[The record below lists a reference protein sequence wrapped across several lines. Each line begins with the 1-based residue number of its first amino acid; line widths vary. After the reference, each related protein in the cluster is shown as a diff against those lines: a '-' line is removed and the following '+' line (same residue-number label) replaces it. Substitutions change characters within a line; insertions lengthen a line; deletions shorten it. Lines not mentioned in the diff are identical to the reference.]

1 MPNPTRAVIYLRLS
15 ESSETSVSIARQR
28 EACEAEAVRLG
39 CDVVAVLVDDGVSGS
54 KTAPLERRG
63 FRQVLELE
71 GAWDVLIVWS
81 LDRLVR
87 HIAAFWETWA
97 WLEREGK
104 ALVFCKERVDGSTT
118 VGQMML
124 GLLAGAA
131 QMEAENISVRV
142 ADARRKML
150 VEGRAVGGVPPYG
163 WRNVPHP
170 TKPGKVLAQHPGRIE
185 VVRRMVAEAQAGSTM
200 YAIAKGL
207 TDEGVPSPSWRG
219 GEVKPWRHGQVE
231 RTLRHPLLAGMIPFN
246 PGAGGQTRRR
256 GDDVLRDERGLPVVH
271 DDLAVMP
278 VADWRALVAALD
290 ARDSPQTRPR
300 ALRSRT
306 SALLSGLVWCASEK
320 HDEPQRMWRGTVSGR
335 EGYVCRAEGCHMTVS
350 NFEDALVEHVLSQLG
365 DDLRW
370 QRVRLVTAG
379 GEADL
384 PEIERRLDELSALVR
399 AAAPEE
405 RAGLREQ
412 EDALLDLRDA
422 KRAEGG
428 AVEWVVER
436 GDRSFREDFE
446 AAATVAERRAVL
458 DDAVERVVVRRGR
471 PGRRAQGAVLERLD
485 VVLKPTPKWHEP
497 DETWLAHDTDD
508 EALEM
513 MDAVDPEEAAG
524 LRALRQAKQRARGEI
539 A

>member
-1 MPNPTRAVIYLRLS
+1 M
-15 ESSETSVSIARQR
+15 SIARQR
-28 EACEAEAVRLG
+28 EACEDEARHLG
-39 CDVVAVLVDDGVSGS
+39 HEVVAVLTDDGVSGS

-63 FRQVLELE
+63 FRQVLDLDGE
-71 GAWDVLIVWS
+71 WDVLIVWS
-81 LDRLVR
+81 LDRLTRSIV
-87 HIAAFWETWA
+87 AFWETWA
-97 WLEREGK
+97 WLQREGK
-104 ALVFCKERVDGSTT
+104 TLVMVKERVDGSTT
-118 VGQMML
+118 VGQTML
-124 GLLAGAA
+124 GLLAGVA

-142 ADARRKML
+142 AGARAKL
-150 VEGRAVGGVPPYG
+150 ISDGRVAGGVPPYG
-163 WRNVPHP
+163 WRNVPRADG
-170 TKPGKVLAQHPGRIE
+170 PGKVLGQHPERVQ
-185 VVRRMVAEAQAGSTM
+185 VVRRRVAEAQTGSTM
-200 YAIAKGL
+200 YAIALGL
-207 TDEGVPSPSWRG
+207 TDDGVPSASWRG
-219 GEVKPWRHGQVE
+219 VPFAVKSWRHGQVE

-246 PGAGGQTRRR
+246 PGAGGQTRQR

-271 DDLAVMP
+271 DALAVMS

-290 ARDSPQTRPR
+290 ERDGPQTRPR

-320 HDEPQRMWRGTVSGR
+320 HDAPHRMWRGTVSGR
-335 EGYVCRAEGCHMTVS
+335 EGYVCRAVGCHMTIS
-350 NFEDALVEHVLSQLG
+350 NFEDALVEHVLAQVG

-370 QRVRLVTAG
+370 QRVRRVATG

-384 PEIERRLDELSALVR
+384 PEIERRLDELSLLVR
-399 AAAPEE
+399 ATSDLDE
-405 RAGLREQ
+405 RARLREQ

-428 AVEWVVER
+428 ASEWVVER
-436 GDRSFREDFE
+436 TDRSFREDWD
-446 AAATVAERRAVL
+446 AATTVAERRAVL

-471 PGRRAQGAVLERLD
+471 PGRRTHGAVLERLD

-513 MDAVDPEEAAG
+513 LDAIDPEEAAG
-524 LRALRQAKQRARGEI
+524 LRALRQARQRARGEI